1 MHLAST
7 RRNWP
12 GGRGF
17 ERFYGFLGAETDQWH
32 PDLVYDNHPV
42 DPPAQPEDG
51 YHLTEDLTDKA
62 LEFIKDAKAVAPDKP
77 FFLYYAPGACHAP
90 HQAPR
95 EWIDKYK
102 GRFDLGY
109 EAMRDGTLAR
119 QKQLGIVPDDTK
131 LPALNPIGTPE
142 TRSGPDGKPF
152 PAVDVTR
159 PWDSLS
165 DDERRLFS
173 RMAEVYAGFLAHAD
187 HQIGRLLDYL
197 EETDQLQNTLIVLVS
212 DNGASGE
219 GGPNGSVNEN
229 KFFNGVPDDVEANL
243 ALLDDLGSPKTYNHY
258 PNGWAMAFNTPFKMW
273 KRYEFNGGT
282 TDPCIISWPKEITAA
297 GEIRHQYHHAIDI
310 VPTVLDCLGVEAPET
325 IKGHVQS
332 GFDGVSM
339 RYSFNDADAPGH
351 RKTQFYSMLGSRG
364 IWHEGWKAIS
374 THPTISGWSHFND
387 DTWELYNVEVDRAEV
402 HDLADQHPD
411 KVRELVNLWFAQAG
425 ANGAFPLDD
434 RSPIEILNTPRP
446 QLTSPRDRYLYY
458 PETAGVPEAQA
469 VNIRNRNYIVGA
481 VVDIP
486 GAGRLGRAVLP
497 GLAFRRPRAVRQ
509 GRAPALRLQLRRDA
523 RAARRRDRGRP
534 DRREPDPVRVVREGR
549 RGPARHLDG
558 HRVPVPRRRQGGG
571 GADQDPGRGV
581 RALRDR
587 PDRRPGDQQRHRR
600 LPGTAAMGVH
610 RRHDPDRRGGRQRRS
625 LRRPR
630 ARRRSDD
637 RARIGVGDSSARLL
651 GTQLAQ
657 PPLGSLRLTFELL
670 QAGVRARASPV
681 ELGSQQSDPL
691 PVVPCV
697 GLCQLELAAGAHG
710 SNSTTEY
717 ALLPRTSRM
726 PAGIPPS
733 GLRQTTNGRRSPMSK
748 IASTMPPRSGS
759 GVPTSVMQSMLPR
772 RVHSFAI
779 RRALGRAPSSSST
792 RVRISTYARSTTCGS
807 VPTPGMKNVLT
818 AGDHSPRL
826 RASSARAAPIAPGS
840 I

>member
-1 MHLAST
+1 MVVEVSKPFGGVINVDIRDSEPDWTPFEAPRAPEGAPSVVYIVLDDVGFSAIGCYGGPVETPNIDRIASQGVRYTQWHTTALCSPTRSCLLTGRNHTRNSMACITEAAIGFPNASGTIPPENGMLPEILGELGWNTYMTGKWHLCPTDEMHLAAT

-42 DPPAQPEDG
+42 EPPAQPEDG

-62 LEFIKDAKAVAPDKP
+62 LEFVKDAKAVAPDKP

-119 QKQLGIVPDDTK
+119 QKQLGIVPEDTA
-131 LPALNPIGTPE
+131 LPPLNPIGTPE
-142 TRSGPDGKPF
+142 TRSGPEGKPF

-165 DDERRLFS
+165 EDEQRLFS

-197 EETDQLQNTLIVLVS
+197 DETDQLENTLIVLVS

-229 KFFNGVPDDVEANL
+229 KFFNGVPDDIEANL
-243 ALLDDLGSPKTYNHY
+243 AMLDDLGSPKTYNHY

-282 TDPCIISWPKEITAA
+282 TDPCIISWPREITAA

-310 VPTVLDCLGVEAPET
+310 VPTVLDCLGVDAPET

-339 RYSFNDADAPGH
+339 RYSFNDAAAPGH

-387 DTWELYNVEVDRAEV
+387 DTWELYNVDVDRAEV

-411 KVRELVNLWFAQAG
+411 KVRELVSLWFAQAG

-434 RSPIEILNTPRP
+434 RSAVEILNTPRP

-486 GAGRLGRAVLP
+486 GPGASGVLFSQGSHFGGHALYVKDGRLHYVYNFVGMLQQLVVGTEDVPAGENLILSASFEKDGEDPPGISTGIVSLFHGDHKVGEGRIKTQAAAFGLSGTDLTVGRAISNVTDDFP
-497 GLAFRRPRAVRQ
+497 GRRPWTFTGGTIRTVAVDVS
-509 GRAPALRLQLRRDA
+509 GDPYVDLE
-523 RAARRRDRGRP
+523 RAAAVMIA
-534 DRREPDPVRVVREGR
+534 RE
-549 RGPARHLDG
+549 
-558 HRVPVPRRRQGGG
+558 
-571 GADQDPGRGV
+571 
-581 RALRDR
+581 
-587 PDRRPGDQQRHRR
+587 
-600 LPGTAAMGVH
+600 
-610 RRHDPDRRGGRQRRS
+610 
-625 LRRPR
+625 
-630 ARRRSDD
+630 
-637 RARIGVGDSSARLL
+637 
-651 GTQLAQ
+651 
-657 PPLGSLRLTFELL
+657 
-670 QAGVRARASPV
+670 
-681 ELGSQQSDPL
+681 
-691 PVVPCV
+691 
-697 GLCQLELAAGAHG
+697 
-710 SNSTTEY
+710 
-717 ALLPRTSRM
+717 
-726 PAGIPPS
+726 
-733 GLRQTTNGRRSPMSK
+733 
-748 IASTMPPRSGS
+748 
-759 GVPTSVMQSMLPR
+759 
-772 RVHSFAI
+772 
-779 RRALGRAPSSSST
+779 
-792 RVRISTYARSTTCGS
+792 
-807 VPTPGMKNVLT
+807 
-818 AGDHSPRL
+818 
-826 RASSARAAPIAPGS
+826 
-840 I
+840 